1 MVGGAKIPQTCTSS
15 GVRSTE
21 EMDSAINDLTS
32 KFANPVPILRDSM
45 IIMGVTNL
53 QNEFGDMRTSWLQM
67 RKEKRLYR
75 SSIEVIGEAIRI
87 MVSQNVNPR
96 GYGKRQSY
104 RVKAEIP
111 NFARNLDIE
120 VVLDWLY
127 EVKKFFDIIEVPK
140 EEQVKVVA
148 YKLHGGAGA
157 WWQREQDNRRA
168 QGRRPVDTWMRMKW
182 MIKETDEQSVA
193 RYISGL
199 NSSIKER
206 LSLTPI
212 WYVDQAQNIAM
223 NAERM
228 ASKLGV
234 SSKVCGTGVDKN
246 KESQPINSNPYA
258 RPTSDKCFRCGEL
271 GHRSNVCPKR
281 STYYSVESGNKGL
294 IIDEVFQEED
304 EELKY
309 TKPLDGELL
318 SSQPNPIL
326 VLIRLGGFK
335 GPTLKGDGDCKA
347 HLAIGKHYNE
357 LVTCDV
363 VDMEACHVLLERPKQ
378 HGVDATHQVAS
389 PKEFQAKRKETGVS
403 YALVVKGVED
413 DMENAISTVNRIS
426 FHITFAMSTQQDIYD
441 AGSENRPPMLNKD
454 NYVPWSSRLLRYAK
468 SKPNGKL
475 LYNFIMHGLFVKRMI
490 PEPGDPDR
498 DVPNAETFHEQTNEE
513 LTKKDIKQMEADD
526 QAIQTILMGLPEDI
540 YVVVDSCETTQ
551 EIWLRV
557 QQMMKGSDIRL
568 KRKRLNCLMNGKG
581 LLLLT
586 GNRLNLTIITKDLH
600 QVDYTQLYDLLMMNQ
615 EEVNELRA
623 ERLAKTH
630 DPLALMEN
638 C

>member
-1 MVGGAKIPQTCTSS
+1 MVGGAKIPQARTSS
-15 GVRSTE
+15 RVRSTKV
-21 EMDSAINDLTS
+21 MDSEINDLTS
-32 KFANPVPILRDSM
+32 KFASMSTIFEEIRSAIIGGGNHLYLEGNERDEE
-45 IIMGVTNL
+45 GEETL
-53 QNEFGDMRTSWLQM
+53 EEFNRGPRRGDRPRVMAGR
-67 RKEKRLYR
+67 
-75 SSIEVIGEAIRI
+75 
-87 MVSQNVNPR
+87 NVNPR
-96 GYGKRQSY
+96 
-104 RVKAEIP
+104 
-111 NFARNLDIE
+111 
-120 VVLDWLY
+120 
-127 EVKKFFDIIEVPK
+127 
-140 EEQVKVVA
+140 
-148 YKLHGGAGA
+148 
-157 WWQREQDNRRA
+157 
-168 QGRRPVDTWMRMKW
+168 
-182 MIKETDEQSVA
+182 

-309 TKPLDGELL
+309 TKPLDGE
-318 SSQPNPIL
+318 
-326 VLIRLGGFK
+326 R
-335 GPTLKGDGDCKA
+335 GPTLKVTEICKA

-586 GNRLNLTIITKDLH
+586 GNRLNLTIIPEWKCHITIVRQTKDLH
-600 QVDYTQLYDLLMMNQ
+600 QVDYTQLYDLLKMNQ